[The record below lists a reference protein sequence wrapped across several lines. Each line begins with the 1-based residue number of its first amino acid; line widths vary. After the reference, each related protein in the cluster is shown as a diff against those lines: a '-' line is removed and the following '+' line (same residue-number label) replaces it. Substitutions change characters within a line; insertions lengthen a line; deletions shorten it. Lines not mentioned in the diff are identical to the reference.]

1 MTRTFVLDNNGRIP
15 VALDLERDL
24 NEQQRAAVTCG
35 NGPKLVIAGAGS
47 GKTRTITYRVAYLM
61 AKGVPASSIMLAT
74 FTNKAAREMLS
85 RVEALTGSNIGK
97 VWGGTFHAIG
107 NRLLRHYAKRLEC
120 SPSYTILDDED
131 QRDLLK
137 VCVTQAK
144 IKVEEK
150 RFPAP
155 SILQDIISFAFN
167 TQQSVPAVIEQRYPH
182 FLPWTDAIQAIEAR
196 YTARKRQACAMDYDD
211 LLRYWWQL
219 LEAHPDVAQR
229 LGGQFRYL
237 LVDEYQDTNAVQARI
252 VERLA
257 SWNGRNLMVVGDDS
271 QCVMEGT
278 RILTPSGYKP
288 VETLRVGDT
297 VLAGAGNGRLVSEQ
311 VRVIQKSR
319 HQRYLVI
326 RVQGGAE
333 LRASPNHLCFAKVVP
348 QKKWWYVYLM
358 YRRDLGF
365 RIGVSHVSP
374 HRKGSATAQMR
385 TGPEQADKLWLLE
398 AHQSRQ
404 EAQYR
409 ETVLGLRYQ
418 IPQAIFRSDEEM
430 GGKSK
435 MTKTQVVALF
445 KEFGDHGDQLL
456 SDYGLHLDY
465 PSFEPK
471 ASRSRRRIAIN
482 VVMAGAKNGAGRRID
497 QGHEVVCESY
507 LGKQVIKQFPAVHY
521 RDGYWR
527 LRKMSRDYR
536 IVLSLAKRMQQAFV
550 NNSYQASIHYKA
562 RFVSAKAMNGTFRII
577 PAAGLLPGMKVPV
590 VLNGRIVPAVIK
602 SVEWKDNTNGIPFYD
617 LEVERSHNIV
627 SEGIVTH
634 NSIYAFRGAN
644 YDNILKFPE
653 RNPGTELFKLE
664 INYRSTPQI
673 LEFTNASIHHNEGQ
687 FHKTLT
693 PTRAPASLPVVVPVN
708 DVYQEAAF
716 VAQRLLQLRD
726 EGVPLEDMA
735 VLYRAHAHSTILQAE
750 LIRRN
755 IPYEIRSGV
764 RFFEQAHI
772 KDVVAYLKVLDNP
785 FDEVAWRRL
794 FLMIPRVGNVT
805 AARLWQLA
813 IQTSDPARAL
823 LGADAVGVLPAPAKP
838 FFTRFQQDLRRLFE
852 ASREQ
857 PPNAVVNA
865 VLETGYADYLQAR
878 YEAAPSRSEDIQQ
891 LAVFARA
898 YQTLQALLSEL
909 VLLGELYG
917 QDVAAGPT
925 GDLERVVLSSVHQ
938 AKGLEWRVVFVMR
951 MCEGEFPS
959 TMALREPDGEEEER
973 RIFYVATT
981 RAKDEL
987 YLTHPLIDLGLRGS
1001 GGLLLQPSR
1010 FLQELPFMLYEQAV
1024 IEEPAA

>member
-1 MTRTFVLDNNGRIP
+1 MTRTFVLDNSGRLP

-35 NGPKLVIAGAGS
+35 DGPKLVIAGAGS

-107 NRLLRHYAKRLEC
+107 NRLLRHYAKLLEC

-137 VCVTQAK
+137 VCVTQAQV
-144 IKVEEK
+144 KVEEK
-150 RFPAP
+150 RFPSP

-167 TQQSVPAVIEQRYPH
+167 TQQSVPAVIEHRYPH
-182 FLPWTDAIQAIEAR
+182 FLAWTDAIQAIETR

-229 LGGQFRYL
+229 LGEQFRYL

-257 SWNGRNLMVVGDDS
+257 SCNGRNLMVVGDDS
-271 QCVMEGT
+271 Q
-278 RILTPSGYKP
+278 
-288 VETLRVGDT
+288 
-297 VLAGAGNGRLVSEQ
+297 
-311 VRVIQKSR
+311 
-319 HQRYLVI
+319 
-326 RVQGGAE
+326 
-333 LRASPNHLCFAKVVP
+333 
-348 QKKWWYVYLM
+348 
-358 YRRDLGF
+358 
-365 RIGVSHVSP
+365 
-374 HRKGSATAQMR
+374 
-385 TGPEQADKLWLLE
+385 
-398 AHQSRQ
+398 
-404 EAQYR
+404 
-409 ETVLGLRYQ
+409 
-418 IPQAIFRSDEEM
+418 
-430 GGKSK
+430 
-435 MTKTQVVALF
+435 
-445 KEFGDHGDQLL
+445 
-456 SDYGLHLDY
+456 
-465 PSFEPK
+465 
-471 ASRSRRRIAIN
+471 
-482 VVMAGAKNGAGRRID
+482 
-497 QGHEVVCESY
+497 
-507 LGKQVIKQFPAVHY
+507 
-521 RDGYWR
+521 
-527 LRKMSRDYR
+527 
-536 IVLSLAKRMQQAFV
+536 
-550 NNSYQASIHYKA
+550 
-562 RFVSAKAMNGTFRII
+562 
-577 PAAGLLPGMKVPV
+577 
-590 VLNGRIVPAVIK
+590 
-602 SVEWKDNTNGIPFYD
+602 
-617 LEVERSHNIV
+617 
-627 SEGIVTH
+627 
-634 NSIYAFRGAN
+634 SIYAFRGAN

-664 INYRSTPQI
+664 VNYRSTPQI
-673 LEFTNASIHHNEGQ
+673 LEFTNASIHHNEQQ

-693 PTRAPASLPVVVPVN
+693 PTRNPASLPVVVPLN

-726 EGVPLEDMA
+726 EGLPLEDMA

-794 FLMIPRVGNVT
+794 FLMIPRIGNVT

-813 IQTSDPARAL
+813 IQTADPARAL

-838 FFTRFQQDLRRLFE
+838 FFTRFQQDLRRLLE

-857 PPNAVVNA
+857 PPGAVVNA
-865 VLETGYADYLQAR
+865 VLETAYADYLQAT
-878 YEAAPSRSEDIQQ
+878 YEAAQSRSEDIQQ

-987 YLTHPLIDLGLRGS
+987 YIVHPLIDMGLRGS
-1001 GGLLLQPSR
+1001 SGLLLQPSR
-1010 FLQELPFMLYEQAV
+1010 FLQEIPFTLYEQGQV
-1024 IEEPAA
+1024 EESAATFPELD